1 MPTVI
6 SIDLQLKEAD
16 NSNSTNSP
24 HPQIR
29 IYNTGNQPLDLD
41 NVEAR
46 YWFNCDCT
54 GQQLQVSVDWAGLSS
69 GAAVTQD
76 IIASIVPTT
85 LGNQSNYISFK
96 FSGAI
101 MLAPGAYIEIQSR
114 FNKSDWS
121 PMLQSNDWSYT
132 NTASFIDWTKITGYI
147 NGTLVFGQEP
157 GAVQAALNAISVLTY
172 PNPASQSK
180 GPVTVK
186 YTISAPV
193 TIKGGVTGISD
204 SSASVDIQLYT
215 TSGRLVWEKKLTGAP
230 DVSTGEHDVQLIMAG
245 NTTLATGIYTLKV
258 SVTSNGST
266 GTGYSRIIF
275 TK

>member
-69 GAAVTQD
+69 GAAATQD

-101 MLAPGAYIEIQSR
+101 TLAPGAYIEIQSR

-121 PMLQSNDWSYT
+121 AMLQSNDWSYT

-147 NGTLVFGQEP
+147 NGTLVYGQEP

-180 GPVTVK
+180 GGATIK
-186 YTISAPV
+186 YTISAPS
-193 TIKGGVTGISD
+193 TAKSGDTGISD
-204 SSASVDIQLYT
+204 PSASVDIQLFT
-215 TSGRLVWEKKLTGAP
+215 VSGRLIWEKKLTGAP
-230 DVSTGEHDVQLIMAG
+230 DVSTGEHDVQLTMAA

-266 GTGYSRIIF
+266 STGYSRVIL